1 MAAWDV
7 ALDRLWGHYALSSGV
22 VTRSLPLGDSDLVL
36 DVGGGTGGV
45 SARLR
50 PSVRAV
56 TVVEPSEP
64 LTRRGRGVHRGVGFV
79 VGDGRSLPVRTG
91 SVDHV
96 LLVEVL
102 HHVDDAP
109 AVLAEAARVLRPGGS
124 ILIEESEFGGA
135 FGRLRRWAESVLL
148 GGVWPRSR
156 PELLEALGRL
166 GFRGRVLE
174 QEGFVVVAVLLERP
188 LGEPA
193 TER

>member
-1 MAAWDV
+1 MTPSCERAWVPPAPSTCGRGTSSRGTSPTIFDSSPSCVTPRRGADPAGPGRLAGAVVAAWDV

-56 TVVEPSEP
+56 TVIEPSEP

-91 SVDHV
+91 AGGPEWERTTPK
-96 LLVEVL
+96 LP
-102 HHVDDAP
+102 HH
-109 AVLAEAARVLRPGGS
+109 
-124 ILIEESEFGGA
+124 
-135 FGRLRRWAESVLL
+135 
-148 GGVWPRSR
+148 
-156 PELLEALGRL
+156 
-166 GFRGRVLE
+166 
-174 QEGFVVVAVLLERP
+174 
-188 LGEPA
+188 
-193 TER
+193 THHH